1 MKVRFFSE
9 ADQRTFDGVKI
20 NTPENIQMVRNIL
33 ENVGPIIVEHWF
45 YRGSSAPDRVVFD
58 DFEDFEQY
66 VNAKTSAGDAI
77 DIWSFGL
84 CVRDRV
90 DSSLESVRMIRAEY
104 RRKALTDLVSRT
116 L

>member
-20 NTPENIQMVRNIL
+20 NTPENIQTIRNIL

-77 DIWSFGL
+77 DIWSFAAVCTRQSRLVFGK
-84 CVRDRV
+84 CPDDQGRV
-90 DSSLESVRMIRAEY
+90 P
-104 RRKALTDLVSRT
+104 K
-116 L
+116 